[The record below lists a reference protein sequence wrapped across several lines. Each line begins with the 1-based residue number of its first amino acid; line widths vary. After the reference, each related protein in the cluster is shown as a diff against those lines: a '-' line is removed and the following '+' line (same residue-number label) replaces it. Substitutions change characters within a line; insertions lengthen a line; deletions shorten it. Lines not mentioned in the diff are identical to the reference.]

1 MENIQKRLN
10 EIEALIKRHHALS
23 KEVLTLEESAEFL
36 GLSKSALYKM
46 TSKREIPFYCP
57 GGKKVYFRR
66 VELESWILNA
76 KVASV
81 AEFEQEVDEYL
92 SRTTKS

>member
-1 MENIQKRLN
+1 MEHIQKRLN

-36 GLSKSALYKM
+36 GLSKSAIYKM

>member
-1 MENIQKRLN
+1 MEHIQKRLN

-36 GLSKSALYKM
+36 GLSKSAIYKM

-76 KVASV
+76 KVASL

>member
-66 VELESWILNA
+66 TELESWVLNA

-81 AEFEQEVDEYL
+81 AEFEQEVNQYL

>member
-1 MENIQKRLN
+1 MENILKRLN
-10 EIEALIKRHHALS
+10 EIEALIKRNYALN

-46 TSKREIPFYCP
+46 TSKREIAFYQP

>member
-1 MENIQKRLN
+1 MENILKRLS
-10 EIEALIKRHHALS
+10 EIEALIKRNYALN

-46 TSKREIPFYCP
+46 TSKREIPFYQP

-66 VELESWILNA
+66 VELESWVLSA
-76 KVASV
+76 KVPSITD
-81 AEFEQEVDEYL
+81 FERNLDEYL
-92 SRTTKS
+92 SNPKKS